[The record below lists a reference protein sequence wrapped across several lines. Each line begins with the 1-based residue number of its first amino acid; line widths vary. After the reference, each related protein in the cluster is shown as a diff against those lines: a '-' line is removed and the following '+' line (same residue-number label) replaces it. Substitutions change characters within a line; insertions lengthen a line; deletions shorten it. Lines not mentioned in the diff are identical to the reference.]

1 MSDVKCASMLLE
13 ASSRDV
19 EALSGMADAAVFA
32 DEIFGFD
39 VQQAAEKLLKAW
51 VALLGDTYPLTHDLG
66 LPFDL
71 LKNRGADVSSFS
83 ALTEFTPYA
92 VQFRYEAIDLDAA
105 PIKRQE
111 SLGLVDSLL
120 ARVQRELRGVEG
132 R

>member
-1 MSDVKCASMLLE
+1 M
-13 ASSRDV
+13 
-19 EALSGMADAAVFA
+19 
-32 DEIFGFD
+32 
-39 VQQAAEKLLKAW
+39 QQAAEKLLKAW